1 MMKTSGQNNPN
12 AADTPAAAASPPAL
26 APVWRWLISAAIVFH
41 LTAVVTGP
49 WSFAPLHSPLADDVF
64 RALRPYIEMLGLANG
79 YRFFAP
85 EPGPS
90 NLIHYKIELADGSQR
105 EGVFPERTTQWP
117 RLRYHR
123 HFMLSEFLNSI
134 DAPGAP
140 PELAKA
146 YAESYA
152 EHLAHEHQARQVTI
166 SMRRHRLPTIE
177 ESQRGLA
184 LNDPSLYK
192 DTPLVTYTQD

>member
-1 MMKTSGQNNPN
+1 MMKTTGQNNL
-12 AADTPAAAASPPAL
+12 TSTAAAEVTL
-26 APVWRWLISAAIVFH
+26 APIWRWVLSAAIVFH
-41 LTAVVTGP
+41 LLAVVTGP
-49 WSFAPLHSPLADDVF
+49 WSFAPLHSPLADDAF
-64 RALRPYIEMLGLANG
+64 RTLRPYLETLGLANG

-90 NLIHYKIELADGSQR
+90 NLIHYEMEFADGRKQA
-105 EGVFPERTTQWP
+105 GVFPDKTAEWP

-134 DAPGAP
+134 DTPNSP
-140 PELAKA
+140 DLAKA

-152 EHLAHEHQARQVTI
+152 EHLAHEHQAKQVTI

-177 ESQRGLA
+177 ESQRGLK
-184 LNDPSLYK
+184 LDDPSLYK
-192 DTPLVTYTQD
+192 DSPLVTYTQD